1 MCQDSEQ
8 VLGGEAAMTQALSQ
22 LMTLDEFLAQYSDGN
37 GGYELIDRLIV
48 ERQPTGQHEKVSG
61 FIASQLSIEID
72 RSRRPYFIPRD
83 CVVKPIDT
91 NRSGYQPKVIVLDET
106 ALADEPLWEPRSRI
120 TNGQSIRLIVE
131 VVSTNQRDDYLKK
144 LADYEALGIPEY
156 WIVDYAALGA
166 SRYTR
171 QGQPKQPALSLQA
184 LVEGEYQ
191 VSQFRQSDLILS
203 PTSPALRLTAEQIF
217 TASRPAPT
225 N

>member
-1 MCQDSEQ
+1 MCQDGEQ
-8 VLGGEAAMTQALSQ
+8 VLGGEVAMTQALPQ
-22 LMTLDEFLAQYSDGN
+22 LMTLDEFLAGYPDGD
-37 GGYELIDRLIV
+37 GRYELLDGLFV
-48 ERQPTGQHEKVSG
+48 ERQPAGQHGKVSG

-72 RSRRPYFIPRD
+72 RSQRPYFIPRD

-91 NRSGYQPKVIVLDET
+91 NRSGYQPDVIVLDET
-106 ALADEPLWEPRSRI
+106 ALADEPLWEPRSTI

-131 VVSTNQRDDYLKK
+131 VVSTNWRDDYLKK

-166 SRYTR
+166 SRYT
-171 QGQPKQPALSLQA
+171 GQPKQPALSLYA

-203 PTSPALRLTAEQIF
+203 PTFPALRLTAEQIF

-225 N
+225 S